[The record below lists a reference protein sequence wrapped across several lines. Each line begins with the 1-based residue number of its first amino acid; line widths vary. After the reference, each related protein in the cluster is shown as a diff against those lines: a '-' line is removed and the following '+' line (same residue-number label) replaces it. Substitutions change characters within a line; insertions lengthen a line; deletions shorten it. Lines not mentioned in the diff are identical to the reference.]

1 MVACFVAFASPHPD
15 GRGPCGTRQECLTG
29 RSERG
34 LAFESR
40 GTATPG
46 AKLTPI
52 DPQDTIVAVSTP
64 PGRGGIGV
72 VRLSGT
78 KTLELTEKLVS
89 TKAPKTFEPRVATR
103 GELVDGEGRGV
114 DQVLVTF
121 FRGPNSYTGED
132 VAEISCHGAPV
143 VLAFAVERA
152 MELGARLAEPGEFT
166 QRAFF
171 NGLID
176 LAQAEAVRDLIEA
189 TTVYQARVALQQVE
203 GALSRRLTS
212 PKNQLCEL
220 IALLEAG
227 IDFAE
232 DDVPVAADAEILGRL
247 RPLMADIEKLA
258 ESYRFGKVVRGGITL
273 SILGRPNV
281 GKSSLFNRLLEQDRA
296 IVTATPGTTRDQV
309 SETLVVEGLPVRL
322 IDTAGIRATSDVVET
337 KGVEKSYEALAD
349 ADLILVVLDLSQP
362 LQDTDREL
370 LAWEEKGCRSLVVA
384 NKSDLPGKAEVGR
397 PYLAVSATTGDGI
410 PELRRQIYQ
419 HAVPDHSEGAEAG
432 FITNIRHA
440 QLLRDS
446 LEQLKTA
453 ERAVAARVPHEML
466 LLDLY
471 AALKPIDAITGATTI
486 EDILDNIFSTFCIGK

>member
-1 MVACFVAFASPHPD
+1 MA
-15 GRGPCGTRQECLTG
+15 
-29 RSERG
+29 
-34 LAFESR
+34 
-40 GTATPG
+40 
-46 AKLTPI
+46 PI
-52 DPQDTIVAVSTP
+52 YPEDTIVAVSTP

-78 KTLELTEKLVS
+78 QALGLTEKLVQR
-89 TKAPKTFEPRVATR
+89 KAHVTFAPRQVAL
-103 GELVDGEGRGV
+103 GELVDHEGRSV

-121 FRGPNSYTGED
+121 FQKPNSYTGED
-132 VAEISCHGAPV
+132 VTEISCHGAPV

-171 NGLID
+171 NGRID

-203 GALSRRLTS
+203 GALSRRLTP
-212 PKNQLCEL
+212 PKKQLCDL

-232 DDVPVAADAEILGRL
+232 DDVPVAADQEILGRL
-247 RPLMADIEKLA
+247 RPLMTDIEKLA
-258 ESYRFGKVVRGGITL
+258 ESFRFGKVVRGGITL

-309 SETLVVEGLPVRL
+309 SETLVIEGLPVRL
-322 IDTAGIRATSDVVET
+322 VDTAGIRATSEVVET

-349 ADLILVVLDLSQP
+349 ADLILIVLDLSQP
-362 LQDTDREL
+362 LQNTDREL
-370 LAWEEKGCRSLVVA
+370 LARDGKSGSSLLVG
-384 NKSDLPGKAEVGR
+384 NKSDLPGKAEISQ
-397 PYLAVSATTGDGI
+397 PYLAVSAASGDGI

-419 HAVPDHSEGAEAG
+419 HAVPDHTEGAEAG

-446 LEQLKTA
+446 LEQLQHA
-453 ERAVAARVPHEML
+453 ERAVTAKVPHEML

-471 AALKPIDAITGATTI
+471 AALKPIDAITGATTV